1 MDFFFSSFLQAST
14 CIYWIIF
21 LGNNYKGSVM
31 QHEENNFI
39 SFSLLHTNESV
50 IFKYVESAAGQIY
63 YYFSVNS
70 FSEFVA

>member
-1 MDFFFSSFLQAST
+1 
-14 CIYWIIF
+14 
-21 LGNNYKGSVM
+21 M